1 MFSSLSSLPMRGLV
15 SSLSSEAAELMEQP
29 SGGGMAGGW
38 IQENIQSVS
47 MSVNHGARDVCKGKI
62 NLLNHNKEDV
72 GQTHDKCHGVLTGS
86 RFGHCNMLTHTRS
99 HTHTQ
104 THTEWL
110 FHFQNTSTC
119 LNSLSYWC
127 PNWLWW
133 RWWCWRWS
141 SESVHTNTAVIV
153 AVISAALCY
162 KFKLF
167 GNWEHNPQPQ
177 ADTHLFSQVQTW
189 F

>member
-1 MFSSLSSLPMRGLV
+1 MFSSLSSLPMRGSV

-62 NLLNHNKEDV
+62 NLLNHNKEDL

-99 HTHTQ
+99 HTHTNA
-104 THTEWL
+104 HRVAL
-110 FHFQNTSTC
+110 PLPKYFHM
-119 LNSLSYWC
+119 
-127 PNWLWW
+127 
-133 RWWCWRWS
+133 
-141 SESVHTNTAVIV
+141 SEH
-153 AVISAALCY
+153 
-162 KFKLF
+162 
-167 GNWEHNPQPQ
+167 
-177 ADTHLFSQVQTW
+177 
-189 F
+189 